1 MIFLHIGLN
10 KSGSS
15 SIQAFCDRHRQVLHE
30 HGLDYPRVGIHD
42 AAHYGV
48 SKRLIGRPDAA
59 QVPDADGLEKA
70 LREAL
75 GAGRHVLLSSEYFFL
90 ANDAEVARIHELLAN
105 FGTECRI
112 VIYLRRHD
120 QWIASLFNQALK
132 TVPRYSP
139 WQSDIRDYT
148 LHLLGNREIEMRY
161 PVILDRWA
169 KHFGAEAMIVRPFEA
184 AQFLDGDFVWDFLSN
199 IDSGLPP
206 ALKGRGLVP
215 QRVNESV
222 PEHVLRAVDAVRASG
237 IDPDAAKLA
246 ISQLLR
252 ARGGTGAAGAAKHP
266 KRAWDGRLFELTPPL
281 RKSIL
286 RMFADDY
293 LYIAQNY
300 LQEAPGGVLFKGLM
314 T

>member
-1 MIFLHIGLN
+1 MNFLHIGLN

-15 SIQAFCDRHRQVLHE
+15 SIQAFCDRHRQILRE
-30 HGLDYPRVGIHD
+30 HGLDYPKVGIHD

-70 LREAL
+70 VREAV

-90 ANDAEVARIHELLAN
+90 ANDAEVARIHELLTSLGA
-105 FGTECRI
+105 ECRI

-148 LHLLGNREIEMRY
+148 LHLLGNREIELRY

-169 KHFGAEAMIVRPFEA
+169 KCFGVKAMIVRPFEA
-184 AQFLDGDFVWDFLSN
+184 AQFLHGDFVWDFLAQ
-199 IDSGLPP
+199 IDAGLP
-206 ALKGRGLVP
+206 AVLKAKGLMP

-222 PEHVLRAVDAVRASG
+222 PEHVLRAVDAVRSSG
-237 IDPDAAKLA
+237 IDPEAAKVA
-246 ISQLLR
+246 IAHMVRS
-252 ARGGTGAAGAAKHP
+252 RGAQQAVKHVRRP
-266 KRAWDGRLFELTPPL
+266 WDGRMFELTPPL

-293 LYIAQNY
+293 SYVVQRY
-300 LQEAPGGVLFKGLM
+300 LREATDGVLFKGPA

>member
-1 MIFLHIGLN
+1 MP
-10 KSGSS
+10 
-15 SIQAFCDRHRQVLHE
+15 RQ
-30 HGLDYPRVGIHD
+30 
-42 AAHYGV
+42 
-48 SKRLIGRPDAA
+48 
-59 QVPDADGLEKA
+59 
-70 LREAL
+70 
-75 GAGRHVLLSSEYFFL
+75 
-90 ANDAEVARIHELLAN
+90 
-105 FGTECRI
+105 
-112 VIYLRRHD
+112 
-120 QWIASLFNQALK
+120 
-132 TVPRYSP
+132 
-139 WQSDIRDYT
+139 
-148 LHLLGNREIEMRY
+148 
-161 PVILDRWA
+161 
-169 KHFGAEAMIVRPFEA
+169 IVRPFEA
-184 AQFLDGDFVWDFLSN
+184 AQFLDGDFVWDFLSS
-199 IDSGLPP
+199 IDSGLPGACGP
-206 ALKGRGLVP
+206 RARP

-222 PEHVLRAVDAVRASG
+222 PNMCCSAVDAVRASG